1 MERRRSRIKTRF
13 RTKRR
18 YRTRYRCERDIETI
32 SCWELTADA
41 WELTCWSD
49 GATSAVARLAPSYRR
64 PEPIRQTNRLP
75 DYIKDGPH
83 EKRHIFGT
91 SATRSWTNFSSDTP
105 TRILGHNYA

>member
-64 PEPIRQTNRLP
+64 PEPIRQANPLP
-75 DYIKDGPH
+75 NYIKHRAH
-83 EKRHIFGT
+83 EKKTLSGSRPK
-91 SATRSWTNFSSDTP
+91 RSRSNFPSDAP
-105 TRILGHNYA
+105 AGL